1 MLMSTHVHSFDLL
14 NLFKFGM
21 GDLKQ
26 LLLRHLFRLAVRRI
40 GSIRKARGGLFGI
53 VFPVSLDLSLQFGV
67 LHPMDLSDPHD
78 LADLGG
84 IGELVSELEA
94 QLSQESA
101 EAEEAE
107 ACRSH
112 SDSEIDEE
120 PLDLEPNQ
128 TPWWVS
134 SLQRHTQHLG
144 HPECQTRGPVK
155 VLSACTGACAE
166 GHVLQVTCLCQDS
179 I

>member
-1 MLMSTHVHSFDLL
+1 MDCL
-14 NLFKFGM
+14 
-21 GDLKQ
+21 
-26 LLLRHLFRLAVRRI
+26 
-40 GSIRKARGGLFGI
+40 GLF
-53 VFPVSLDLSLQFGV
+53 FPVSLDLSLQFGV

-101 EAEEAE
+101 EAEETE

>member
-1 MLMSTHVHSFDLL
+1 MGPMS
-14 NLFKFGM
+14 
-21 GDLKQ
+21 Q
-26 LLLRHLFRLAVRRI
+26 
-40 GSIRKARGGLFGI
+40 
-53 VFPVSLDLSLQFGV
+53 
-67 LHPMDLSDPHD
+67 SDPHD

-120 PLDLEPNQ
+120 PEELEPSQ

-134 SLQRHTQHLG
+134 TLQRHTQHLG
-144 HPECQTRGPVK
+144 HPQSRSQTKEPVK
-155 VLSACTGACAE
+155 ILSGCTGACAE
-166 GHVLQVTCLCQDS
+166 GHVLQVTCLCPS
-179 I
+179 VVGFCIE

>member
-1 MLMSTHVHSFDLL
+1 
-14 NLFKFGM
+14 
-21 GDLKQ
+21 
-26 LLLRHLFRLAVRRI
+26 
-40 GSIRKARGGLFGI
+40 
-53 VFPVSLDLSLQFGV
+53 
-67 LHPMDLSDPHD
+67 MDLSDLHD

-128 TPWWVS
+128 TPWRVS

-155 VLSACTGACAE
+155 ILSACTGACAE